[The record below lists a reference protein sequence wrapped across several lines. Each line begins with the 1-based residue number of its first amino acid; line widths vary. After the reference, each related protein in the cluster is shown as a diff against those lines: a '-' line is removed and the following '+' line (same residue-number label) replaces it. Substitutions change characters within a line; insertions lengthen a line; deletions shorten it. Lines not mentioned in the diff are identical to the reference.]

1 MDRGKGKAFRRGDD
15 TQLSRHFRL
24 SEFTKSE
31 TAQSEGID
39 NTPSAEEVAHL
50 RDLAFSLLEPIRD
63 YVKEPVYISSGFRS
77 PELNARVGGVYNS
90 QHTQGKAADIYFQS
104 GKLKSVYNH
113 IVKHLTFDQCILYPT
128 FIHIS
133 YNRHNNRRE
142 AWINEED

>member
-1 MDRGKGKAFRRGDD
+1 MDRGTGNAFRRGDD
-15 TQLSRHFRL
+15 IQLTHHFKL

-77 PELNARVGGVYNS
+77 DELNARVGGCL
-90 QHTQGKAADIYFQS
+90 QLPTHTRQGS
-104 GKLKSVYNH
+104 R
-113 IVKHLTFDQCILYPT
+113 HLLPEW
-128 FIHIS
+128 
-133 YNRHNNRRE
+133 E
-142 AWINEED
+142 AEECV

>member
-1 MDRGKGKAFRRGDD
+1 MDSGKGKAFRRGDD

-31 TAQSEGID
+31 TAQAEGID

-77 PELNARVGGVYNS
+77 SELNARVGGVYNS
-90 QHTQGKAADIYFQS
+90 QHTQGKAADIY
-104 GKLKSVYNH
+104 LKSRKHESLYNF
-113 IVKHLTFDQCILYPT
+113 IVRHLTFDQCILYPT